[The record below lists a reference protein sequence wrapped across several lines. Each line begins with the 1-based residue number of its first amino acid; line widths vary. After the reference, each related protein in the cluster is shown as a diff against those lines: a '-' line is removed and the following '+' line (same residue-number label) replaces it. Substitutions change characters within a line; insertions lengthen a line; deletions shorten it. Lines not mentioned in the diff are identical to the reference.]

1 MKYCLSVLLILLT
14 VIAYSQL
21 DASISPRLRKA
32 INENPDQYQNIS
44 ILLADRFDIIQL
56 DNELNARKA
65 DLHERVKVVK
75 QSLQNKANASQPS
88 FIAYLKTLAGVDA
101 SSIKPLWITN
111 MIFCRM
117 KGSLINLLGK
127 RTDIEY
133 MDINAELKL
142 SAIQDNLKLPLFFKP
157 DGAEPGLKAVNAD
170 KLWALGYSGYGR
182 TAYVADT
189 GIDPTHPAFSN
200 KTRSLYVPQAQTW
213 YDFKGGITPY
223 NCNVHGSHVLGTIL
237 GLDRLKSD
245 TVGVAFNAQWI
256 GGAILCGIGTQDNLE
271 GLQWAI
277 DPDNDPNTIDDMPDV
292 INNSWY
298 DPDITDDCASSYV
311 DVETAL
317 EAAGIASIFSAGNA
331 GPNDQTITPP
341 HNININLVNSFT
353 VAAVNANSASL
364 PIADFSSRGPS
375 KCGGTGSLLI
385 KPEVAAPG
393 VNVRSCSY
401 NQDYELLSGTSMASP
416 HTCGTILLL
425 KEAFPYLSGYDLKMA
440 LYNSCTDLGD
450 PGEDNTYGM
459 GLINGWAAYN
469 YLIEQGNTPVDP
481 KVGRDLILIEVDTKP
496 YQCEKTVYS
505 KAYIEN
511 AGKDTVYQFTLSYT
525 ITDNAGNILS
535 YQQEWTGFLSPGQ
548 RLELSVNP
556 VVVSSGKSTILYEI
570 TQVNNDKDERPL
582 NNRVRKEPVIIDSPY
597 QTASILGGTNVTAC
611 DGTQLLLGSS
621 YTGNGR
627 VDWYDENGIKIGS
640 GNPFL
645 IPPSKKASSYLMQPV
660 RYDKVGKVQYDGT
673 PAEDNTQP
681 INGLVFNA
689 DYPFIL
695 KTVKVYNSTKGVR
708 KIRYTNASGV
718 KQFEKTI
725 ALTTLGEQTITLNYP
740 IAVGDNQKL
749 ILTDDSKPL
758 VISKSG
764 LNFPYSVDNVVAI
777 TRSNIGKDSSY
788 AYFYDWNIE
797 FDDFCGKVSVDVPFQ
812 SSSDTLN
819 AGFVAPDTSFIIQG
833 IGAMVDFSDTSYNA
847 SNWNWNFGD
856 GDFSNAKNPIH
867 IYQVPG
873 TYEVALTV
881 NNDIGCYDT
890 EQKKIIIAPDKK
902 VSTQY
907 LSFDQ
912 AFKLFPNPNNGR
924 FVIKSNK
931 LINSEVNCTIY
942 NSIGT
947 EMLTLLYNSGNDEYY
962 VNFNNQV
969 PGLYW
974 LRLSYDHKNFIT
986 SVIIE

>member
-1 MKYCLSVLLILLT
+1 MKSCLSVLLILLT
-14 VIAYSQL
+14 VISYGQQ
-21 DASISPRLRKA
+21 DATISPRLRKA
-32 INENPDQYQNIS
+32 INDNADQFQNIS

-56 DNELNARKA
+56 DNDLNARRA
-65 DLHERVKVVK
+65 DLHERVKIVK
-75 QSLQNKANASQPS
+75 QSLQNKANATQPA
-88 FIAYLKTLAGVDA
+88 FIAYLKSLPGVDA

-111 MIFCRM
+111 MLFCRM
-117 KGSLINLLGK
+117 KGSLINLLAK

-298 DPDITDDCASSYV
+298 DPDITDDCSSGYI
-311 DVETAL
+311 DVEAAL

-353 VAAVNANSASL
+353 VAAVNGNSASL

-450 PGEDNTYGM
+450 PGEDNTFGM
-459 GLINGWAAYN
+459 GIINGWAAYN
-469 YLIEQGNTPVDP
+469 YLIEHGNTPVDP

-496 YQCEKTVYS
+496 YQCEKTVYA

-511 AGKDTVYQFTLSYT
+511 AGKDTVNQFNLTYT
-525 ITDNAGNILS
+525 ITDNIGNILS
-535 YQQEWTGFLSPGQ
+535 YQQEWTGILSPGQ
-548 RLELSVNP
+548 RLELPVNP

-570 TQVNNDKDERPL
+570 TQVNNNKDERPL

-611 DGTQLLLGSS
+611 DGTQ
-621 YTGNGR
+621 
-627 VDWYDENGIKIGS
+627 
-640 GNPFL
+640 
-645 IPPSKKASSYLMQPV
+645 
-660 RYDKVGKVQYDGT
+660 
-673 PAEDNTQP
+673 
-681 INGLVFNA
+681 
-689 DYPFIL
+689 
-695 KTVKVYNSTKGVR
+695 
-708 KIRYTNASGV
+708 
-718 KQFEKTI
+718 
-725 ALTTLGEQTITLNYP
+725 
-740 IAVGDNQKL
+740 
-749 ILTDDSKPL
+749 
-758 VISKSG
+758 
-764 LNFPYSVDNVVAI
+764 
-777 TRSNIGKDSSY
+777 
-788 AYFYDWNIE
+788 
-797 FDDFCGKVSVDVPFQ
+797 
-812 SSSDTLN
+812 
-819 AGFVAPDTSFIIQG
+819 
-833 IGAMVDFSDTSYNA
+833 
-847 SNWNWNFGD
+847 
-856 GDFSNAKNPIH
+856 
-867 IYQVPG
+867 
-873 TYEVALTV
+873 
-881 NNDIGCYDT
+881 
-890 EQKKIIIAPDKK
+890 
-902 VSTQY
+902 
-907 LSFDQ
+907 
-912 AFKLFPNPNNGR
+912 
-924 FVIKSNK
+924 
-931 LINSEVNCTIY
+931 
-942 NSIGT
+942 
-947 EMLTLLYNSGNDEYY
+947 
-962 VNFNNQV
+962 
-969 PGLYW
+969 
-974 LRLSYDHKNFIT
+974 
-986 SVIIE
+986 